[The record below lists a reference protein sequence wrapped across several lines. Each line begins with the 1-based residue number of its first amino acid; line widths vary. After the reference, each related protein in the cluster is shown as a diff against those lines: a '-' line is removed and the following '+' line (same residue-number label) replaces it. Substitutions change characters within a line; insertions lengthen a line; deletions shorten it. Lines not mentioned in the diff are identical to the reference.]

1 MELDIIFK
9 PSTKTQNDENF
20 PVTTRFIP
28 AAFRRHIHLF
38 YNCVR
43 SADDIADS
51 ASLTSKQKS
60 FLLKQI
66 DDVLKGTEKYN
77 ENTEFAFQHRQSA
90 DETGVTIEHARHL
103 LQAFMMDI
111 TKLRYR
117 NWSELINYCHYSAAP
132 VGRYL
137 LDLHGC
143 DKNSQK
149 GTDSLCI
156 ALQILNHLQDCKM
169 DYMALN
175 RVYIPEEFFKAHK
188 TDVTILEANNT
199 DINFRRV
206 LDTILTRTDELIY
219 IAREETGKISH
230 RGLRFQTGI
239 IIAIAENLSK
249 ALRQRDPIS
258 ERVELTKRQYAFCF
272 LKGFW
277 RVLVRA

>member
-1 MELDIIFK
+1 MEPDIIFK

-20 PVTTRFIP
+20 PITTRFIP
-28 AAFRRHIHLF
+28 AAFRKHVHIF
-38 YNCVR
+38 YTCVR

-51 ASLTSKQKS
+51 ARLTSKQKS

-66 DDVLKGTEKYN
+66 DGVLKGTEKSN
-77 ENTEFAFQHRQSA
+77 QNTRFAFQHRLSA

-103 LQAFMMDI
+103 LQAFMMDV

-143 DKNSQK
+143 DKKPQK

-156 ALQILNHLQDCKM
+156 ALQILNHLQDCKI
-169 DYMALN
+169 DYMTLN
-175 RVYIPEEFFKAHK
+175 RVYIPEEIFKAHE
-188 TDVTILEANNT
+188 TNVTILEAKHT

-219 IAREETGKISH
+219 IAREETWKISH

-239 IIAIAENLSK
+239 IIAIAETLSK
-249 ALRQRDPIS
+249 ELRQRDPVS
-258 ERVELTKRQYAFCF
+258 ERVELTKRQYTLCF

>member
-1 MELDIIFK
+1 VELDIIFK

-66 DDVLKGTEKYN
+66 DDVLKGTEKSN
-77 ENTEFAFQHRQSA
+77 EITEFAFQHRQSA

-103 LQAFMMDI
+103 LQAFMMDV
-111 TKLRYR
+111 TKSRYR

-175 RVYIPEEFFKAHK
+175 RVYIPEEIFKAHK
-188 TDVTILEANNT
+188 TDVTILEANHT

-219 IAREETGKISH
+219 IARKETWKISH

>member
-1 MELDIIFK
+1 VELDIIFK

-219 IAREETGKISH
+219 IARKETGKISH